1 MWNCSS
7 LLLQY
12 GDDYAARCES
22 SSSPAGAVGLDRI
35 LAAEYG
41 RFDSLDLSP
50 PPPLHGLQAQTLFAI
65 HGSSE
70 NCLGIGANPIY
81 STEARPAFS
90 QLSFTQPAADTA
102 AHYSMKWTAAGE
114 TATGGGGSRLRG
126 SKRLKTKTP
135 ATAQGPQHHGQRC
148 SPKPTTSQ
156 SIKAPPCKRS
166 QKLGDKITALQQL
179 VSPYGKVSS
188 WTCRS
193 CPVPLLVTWHVA
205 CADGYGISAPRG
217 SHLHQAPP
225 RADPGEQMAH
235 RPLTYSEWSCDGRSG
250 TRSNRFAASH
260 VLQRHSRTRA
270 TKRAAR
276 RVCAGEACA
285 WRRCPRPS
293 CSSCRPRP
301 RSATATRKTTGAG
314 SALCK
319 SVAGAEN
326 DAVLPCFSS

>member
-179 VSPYGKVSS
+179 VSPYGKTDTASVLHEAATCIKHLHEQIQFSS
-188 WTCRS
+188 
-193 CPVPLLVTWHVA
+193 VTAGHGRRRGRR
-205 CADGYGISAPRG
+205 DGSAPARPVRG
-217 SHLHQAPP
+217 VAV
-225 RADPGEQMAH
+225 PG
-235 RPLTYSEWSCDGRSG
+235 R
-250 TRSNRFAASH
+250 
-260 VLQRHSRTRA
+260 
-270 TKRAAR
+270 RAAR
-276 RVCAGEACA
+276 VGRGRA
-285 WRRCPRPS
+285 RQPRHG
-293 CSSCRPRP
+293 RPL
-301 RSATATRKTTGAG
+301 
-314 SALCK
+314 ALARH
-319 SVAGAEN
+319 SVS
-326 DAVLPCFSS
+326 L

>member
-1 MWNCSS
+1 M
-7 LLLQY
+7 
-12 GDDYAARCES
+12 
-22 SSSPAGAVGLDRI
+22 
-35 LAAEYG
+35 
-41 RFDSLDLSP
+41 
-50 PPPLHGLQAQTLFAI
+50 
-65 HGSSE
+65 SE
-70 NCLGIGANPIY
+70 PGIGANPIY

-102 AHYSMKWTAAGE
+102 AVIFSKPSIASIMHADGSILYIETYACLFLSCQHYSMKWTAAGE
-114 TATGGGGSRLRG
+114 TATGDGGSRLRG

-156 SIKAPPCKRS
+156 SIKVIKAVCVYLLILDTCLPGHGHQHHLNVLDSECFFLIFLFCYCFVQAPPCKRS

-193 CPVPLLVTWHVA
+193 CPVSLLVTWHVA

-235 RPLTYSEWSCDGRSG
+235 RPLTYSE
-250 TRSNRFAASH
+250 
-260 VLQRHSRTRA
+260 
-270 TKRAAR
+270 
-276 RVCAGEACA
+276 
-285 WRRCPRPS
+285 
-293 CSSCRPRP
+293 
-301 RSATATRKTTGAG
+301 
-314 SALCK
+314 
-319 SVAGAEN
+319 
-326 DAVLPCFSS
+326 

>member
-1 MWNCSS
+1 
-7 LLLQY
+7 
-12 GDDYAARCES
+12 ARCES

-179 VSPYGKVSS
+179 VSPYGKTDTASVLHEAATCIKHLHEQIQVSR
-188 WTCRS
+188 WRI
-193 CPVPLLVTWHVA
+193 VLLLTQNGHATDARARGATDLQQVTFSSVTAGHGRRRGRR
-205 CADGYGISAPRG
+205 DGSAPARPVRG
-217 SHLHQAPP
+217 VAV
-225 RADPGEQMAH
+225 PG
-235 RPLTYSEWSCDGRSG
+235 R
-250 TRSNRFAASH
+250 
-260 VLQRHSRTRA
+260 
-270 TKRAAR
+270 RAAR
-276 RVCAGEACA
+276 VGRGRA
-285 WRRCPRPS
+285 RQPRHG
-293 CSSCRPRP
+293 RPL
-301 RSATATRKTTGAG
+301 
-314 SALCK
+314 ALARH
-319 SVAGAEN
+319 SV
-326 DAVLPCFSS
+326 

>member
-12 GDDYAARCES
+12 GDDYARCES

-179 VSPYGKVSS
+179 VSPYGKTDTASVLHEAA
-188 WTCRS
+188 TC
-193 CPVPLLVTWHVA
+193 
-205 CADGYGISAPRG
+205 IK
-217 SHLHQAPP
+217 HLHEQIQVSRWRIVLLLTQNGHATDARARGATDLQQVTVSLRPP
-225 RADPGEQMAH
+225 R
-235 RPLTYSEWSCDGRSG
+235 
-250 TRSNRFAASH
+250 FAIH
-260 VLQRHSRTRA
+260 
-270 TKRAAR
+270 
-276 RVCAGEACA
+276 
-285 WRRCPRPS
+285 
-293 CSSCRPRP
+293 
-301 RSATATRKTTGAG
+301 
-314 SALCK
+314 
-319 SVAGAEN
+319 
-326 DAVLPCFSS
+326 FSSLQILTASYPELSSPASQQDTGDEEGGATGLRRRGLCVASLSPAVVQLVSAEAALGNRDTEDHWRWLGTL

>member
-179 VSPYGKVSS
+179 VSPYGKTDTASVLHEAA
-188 WTCRS
+188 TC
-193 CPVPLLVTWHVA
+193 
-205 CADGYGISAPRG
+205 IK
-217 SHLHQAPP
+217 HLH
-225 RADPGEQMAH
+225 EQIQI
-235 RPLTYSEWSCDGRSG
+235 LTASYPELSSPASQQDTGDEEGGATGLRRRGLCVASLSPAVVQLVSAEAALGNRDTEDHWRWLG
-250 TRSNRFAASH
+250 T
-260 VLQRHSRTRA
+260 L
-270 TKRAAR
+270 
-276 RVCAGEACA
+276 
-285 WRRCPRPS
+285 
-293 CSSCRPRP
+293 
-301 RSATATRKTTGAG
+301 
-314 SALCK
+314 
-319 SVAGAEN
+319 
-326 DAVLPCFSS
+326 

>member
-225 RADPGEQMAH
+225 RADPD
-235 RPLTYSEWSCDGRSG
+235 SDG
-250 TRSNRFAASH
+250 
-260 VLQRHSRTRA
+260 L
-270 TKRAAR
+270 
-276 RVCAGEACA
+276 
-285 WRRCPRPS
+285 
-293 CSSCRPRP
+293 
-301 RSATATRKTTGAG
+301 
-314 SALCK
+314 
-319 SVAGAEN
+319 
-326 DAVLPCFSS
+326 LP